1 MRKNKRSSSS
11 KYFQILLLLLL
22 LVAGFLSWRLVT
34 EAAFF
39 KVSQVEVKGD
49 PANVVTAEVAAQV
62 KGTNMV
68 LFPEQDIKAK
78 LASQYVLERVEFVKE
93 FPGKVIATVYF
104 RQPLFSWQSSA
115 GRFLVD
121 KYGVAYAPAGSESL
135 PQVSDQS
142 STLTL
147 GQSLPTNQ
155 LNLVRGLL
163 TAVEGKFTPLVIKI
177 SGSEASLILSSN
189 IQVLLTVSPNLDRE
203 ISALQLITTQAKIE
217 GKIPRLVD
225 LRYSKPL
232 VTY

>member
-1 MRKNKRSSSS
+1 MVLI
-11 KYFQILLLLLL
+11 IL
-22 LVAGFLSWRLVT
+22 AGFLSWRLVT

-49 PANVVTAEVAAQV
+49 PGNLVAENMVTLV
-62 KGTNMV
+62 KGTNIV
-68 LFPEQDIKAK
+68 LFPEQEIKAK
-78 LASQYVLERVEFVKE
+78 LASHPVVEKVEFTKQ
-93 FPGKVIATVYF
+93 FPGKIVVTVTF
-104 RQPLFSWQSSA
+104 RQPFFSFQSSV

-121 KYGVAYAPAGSESL
+121 KFGIAYAPAGSESL

-142 STLTL
+142 STLSL
-147 GQSLPTNQ
+147 GQSLPENKI
-155 LNLVRGLL
+155 NLVRGLL
-163 TAVEGKFTPLVIKI
+163 SAVEGKFTPLVIKI
-177 SGSEASLILSSN
+177 SASEVTLILSSN
-189 IQVLLTVSPNLDRE
+189 ISVLLTISSNLDRD

>member
-1 MRKNKRSSSS
+1 MLL
-11 KYFQILLLLLL
+11 IL
-22 LVAGFLSWRLVT
+22 AGFLGFRLVT

-49 PANVVTAEVAAQV
+49 PANLVSEEVVTRV
-62 KGTNMV
+62 KGTNII
-68 LFPEQDIKAK
+68 LFQEQDIKAK
-78 LASQYVLERVEFVKE
+78 LASQLVLERVEFTKQ

-104 RQPLFSWQSSA
+104 RQPLVSWQSSV

-142 STLTL
+142 STLSL
-147 GQSLPTNQ
+147 GQRLTQPQ

-177 SGSEASLILSSN
+177 SESGVTLILSSN
-189 IQVLLTVSPNLDRE
+189 IQVLLTISSNLDRD

>member
-1 MRKNKRSSSS
+1 M
-11 KYFQILLLLLL
+11 ILLIL
-22 LVAGFLSWRLVT
+22 AGFLGFRLVT

-39 KVSQVEVKGD
+39 KVSQVEVAGD
-49 PANVVTAEVAAQV
+49 PDNLVTGEVIDLV
-62 KGTNMV
+62 KGTNIV
-68 LFPEQDIKAK
+68 LFPEQEIKAK
-78 LASQYVLERVEFVKE
+78 LTSQFILEKIEFAKL
-93 FPGKVIATVYF
+93 FPGKIVATVTF
-104 RQPLFSWQSSA
+104 RQPLVSFQSSV

-121 KYGVAYAPAGSESL
+121 KYGVLYAPAGSESL

-142 STLTL
+142 STLSL
-147 GQSLPTNQ
+147 GQRLPDNQ

-163 TAVEGKFTPLVIKI
+163 AAVEGKFTPLVIKI
-177 SGSEASLILSSN
+177 SASEVTLILSSN
-189 IQVLLTVSPNLDRE
+189 IQVLLTISSNLDRD